1 MKKIILLLLLLPFG
15 VYAGELVNME
25 RFDTFTKNLGTVS
38 ASFEQMKILPE
49 TTKQFVS
56 TGRVKFQKDVG
67 FVWIQDTPTKQKFVS
82 TKQQYCVDGT
92 AQDLKNLP
100 YFYYVREIIDSALN
114 GDISGLQMVFNI
126 DYSEYGKTQWQ
137 MTVRP
142 RFTAVA
148 DILQDVVM
156 YGSTTELTKAII
168 TYNDGTIVIIQ
179 FKPQKTEIQ
188 DEIVC

>member
-1 MKKIILLLLLLPFG
+1 MKKIIFLLLLLPFG
-15 VYAGELVNME
+15 AYADELVDMG
-25 RFDTFTKNLGTVS
+25 RFNTFTKNIGTVS

-67 FVWIQDTPTKQKFVS
+67 FIWIQDTPTKQKFVS
-82 TKQQYCVDGT
+82 TKQQYCVDGV

-114 GDISGLQMVFNI
+114 GDISGLQMVFNV
-126 DYSEYGKTQWQ
+126 DYSEYGKKLWQ

-179 FKPQKTEIQ
+179 FKPQKVEIQ
-188 DEIVC
+188 DEIAC

>member
-15 VYAGELVNME
+15 AYADNLGAME
-25 RFDTFTKNLGTVS
+25 RFDTFAKNLGTVS

-56 TGRVKFQKDVG
+56 TGRVKFKKDVG

-82 TKQQYCVDGT
+82 TKQQYCVDGM
-92 AQDLKNLP
+92 AQDLQSLP

-114 GDISGLQMVFNI
+114 GDISGLQMVFNV
-126 DYSEYGKTQWQ
+126 DYSEYGKTLWQ

-188 DEIVC
+188 DEIAC